1 MLILTLKKKKNG
13 QKEKKDGSLESKGL
27 AIEHP
32 DGGVKRED
40 VTEII

>member
-1 MLILTLKKKKNG
+1 MPIFTLKKRKMDKK
-13 QKEKKDGSLESKGL
+13 KKKDGSLGSKGL

-40 VTEII
+40 VSEIT